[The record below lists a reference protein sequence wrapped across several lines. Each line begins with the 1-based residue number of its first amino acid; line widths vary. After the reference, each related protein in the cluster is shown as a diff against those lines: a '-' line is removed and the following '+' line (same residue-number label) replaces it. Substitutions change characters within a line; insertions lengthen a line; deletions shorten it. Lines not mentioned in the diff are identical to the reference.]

1 MNRQAEIEEKTARLT
16 RMLVAENLGGVLLTA
31 QHNFSWLSAGGTN
44 GIDLSREPGAGAL
57 FVRRDGK
64 RFVLANRIEMPRLLA
79 EEISEDDFEPIE
91 FSWEEEKSASFLS
104 LRALSLLED
113 GATIGSDLPV
123 DPRSRTIEV
132 PVAGCRYQLTAAEIE
147 RYRALGKDAA
157 EVVGDLMKNLT
168 PGETEKE
175 IARRATND
183 LAARDIRA
191 VVALVAGDKRLER
204 FRHPVPTDNTWKNL
218 LMLVVC
224 ARRYGLITSLT
235 RVVCAGPVPDELRQ
249 RTVVVA
255 RVHAQ
260 LSAATRPGTSGRDLY
275 RVAALGYAAEG
286 FPGAEKFHHQ
296 GGACGYRTR
305 DWVAHPL
312 CDERIQVNQA
322 FAWNPSLSG
331 TKVEETAILLDDGLE
346 TITASPDWP
355 SISVTVAGRN
365 YLSSDVLS
373 L

>member
-16 RMLVAENLGGVLLTA
+16 RMLVTENLGGVLLTA
-31 QHNFSWLSAGGTN
+31 QHNFSWLSAGGSN
-44 GIDLSREPGAGAL
+44 GIDLSREPGAGAFL
-57 FVRRDGK
+57 VRRDGK

-91 FSWEEEKSASFLS
+91 FAWEEEKAALFLS
-104 LRALSLLED
+104 TRAISLLVD
-113 GATIGSDLPV
+113 GALLGSDLPLNAQA
-123 DPRSRTIEV
+123 RTIEGAI
-132 PVAGCRYQLTAAEIE
+132 AGCRYQLTAAEIE
-147 RYRALGKDAA
+147 RYRALGTDAA
-157 EVVGDLMKNLT
+157 EVIGDLMKSLT
-168 PGETEKE
+168 PGETEKA
-175 IARRATND
+175 IARRATNN

-191 VVALVAGDKRLER
+191 VVALVAGDERLRR
-204 FRHPVPTDNTWKNL
+204 FRHPVPTDNIWKNL
-218 LMLVVC
+218 VMLVVC
-224 ARRYGLITSLT
+224 ARRNGLIASLS
-235 RVVCAGPVPDELRQ
+235 RIVCAGPVPDELRR
-249 RTVVVA
+249 RTVAAASVN
-255 RVHAQ
+255 AQ

-275 RVAALGYAAEG
+275 RVAAQAYAAEG

-305 DWVAHPL
+305 DWVVHPL
-312 CDERIQVNQA
+312 CDERVQVTQA

-346 TITASPDWP
+346 TISASPDWP
-355 SISVTVAGRN
+355 SIRVMVAGRD